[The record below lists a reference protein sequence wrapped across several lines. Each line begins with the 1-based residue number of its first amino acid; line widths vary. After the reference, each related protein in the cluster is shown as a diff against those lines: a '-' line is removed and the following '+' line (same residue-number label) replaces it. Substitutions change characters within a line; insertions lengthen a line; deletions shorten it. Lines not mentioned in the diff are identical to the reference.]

1 MVSFQWTVGSMMDF
15 MTRRIVFIA
24 LVLTGCLAASPWLL
38 AQAPAGGDPKGQSKP
53 ADESKKPAQP
63 NSSQPG
69 AATQSSSNPFP
80 EDTSTVPVMP
90 SKVTPPLPEGTY
102 RAEDRGPDSSPV
114 PLRGED
120 IDPVRSPDDPAPSF
134 ASSTDTESSAD
145 SSSSLAGLGSLLPR
159 PGDDQNSGKKR
170 KLTVK
175 EPTHQEAASK
185 DIEVG
190 SYYLDRKNWKAA
202 LSRFESAM
210 ILDPENPEVY
220 WGLAEAEH
228 HLGDFIHAKEHYLKL
243 LEYDPEGPHGKQARR
258 ELKDPA
264 LDKAQSGQPASTTPK

>member
-1 MVSFQWTVGSMMDF
+1 MI
-15 MTRRIVFIA
+15 RIAFIT
-24 LVLTGCLAASPWLL
+24 LVLAGFLTASPCLL
-38 AQAPAGGDPKGQSKP
+38 TQAPATGDPKGQSKP
-53 ADESKKPAQP
+53 ADESKKPAQS

-69 AATQSSSNPFP
+69 AATQSSANPFP

-102 RAEDRGPDSSPV
+102 RAEERGLDSSPV

-120 IDPVRSPDDPAPSF
+120 VDPVRSPDDPAPSF
-134 ASSTDTESSAD
+134 ASSTDVDSSAN
-145 SSSSLAGLGSLLPR
+145 SSSSLTGLGSLLPK

-228 HLGDFIHAKEHYLKL
+228 HLGDYIHAKEHYLKL
-243 LEYDPEGPHGKQARR
+243 LEYDPDGPHGKQARK

-264 LDKAQSGQPASTTPK
+264 LDKAQSGQPAATAPK

>member
-1 MVSFQWTVGSMMDF
+1 MMDF
-15 MTRRIVFIA
+15 KMSRIVFIA
-24 LVLTGCLAASPWLL
+24 LVLTGCFAAAPWLI
-38 AQAPAGGDPKGQSKP
+38 AQAPAAGGPKGQSKP
-53 ADESKKPAQP
+53 SGESKKPAQP

-69 AATQSSSNPFP
+69 AAPQSSSNPFP
-80 EDTSTVPVMP
+80 VDTSTVPVMP
-90 SKVTPPLPEGTY
+90 SKVAPPLPEGTY

-114 PLRGED
+114 TLRGED
-120 IDPVRSPDDPAPSF
+120 IDPVRSPDDPAPS
-134 ASSTDTESSAD
+134 SYSNTDTESSAD
-145 SSSSLAGLGSLLPR
+145 SSSSLTGLGSLLPK

-170 KLTVK
+170 KLLVK
-175 EPTHQEAASK
+175 EPTQQEAASK
-185 DIEVG
+185 DIQVG

-228 HLGDFIHAKEHYLKL
+228 HMGDYAHAKEHYLKL
-243 LEYDPEGPHGKQARR
+243 LEYDPDGPHGKQARR

-264 LDKAQSGQPASTTPK
+264 LEKAQSGQPGQPAAPPK

>member
-1 MVSFQWTVGSMMDF
+1 MKRFLACAFLLAV
-15 MTRRIVFIA
+15 
-24 LVLTGCLAASPWLL
+24 CLMAAAPRLL
-38 AQAPAGGDPKGQSKP
+38 AQAPAAGDPKGQSKP
-53 ADESKKPAQP
+53 SGESQKPAQP

-102 RAEDRGPDSSPV
+102 RAEERGPDSSPV

-120 IDPVRSPDDPAPSF
+120 VDPVHSPDDPALSPAGSM
-134 ASSTDTESSAD
+134 DVDSSAN
-145 SSSSLAGLGSLLPR
+145 SSSSLTGLGSLLPK

-190 SYYLDRKNWKAA
+190 SFYLQTKNWKAA
-202 LSRFESAM
+202 LSRYESALV
-210 ILDPENPEVY
+210 LDPENPEVY

-228 HLGDFIHAKEHYLKL
+228 HLGDFAHAKEHYLKL
-243 LEYDPEGPHGKQARR
+243 LEYDPDGPHGKQARK

-264 LDKAQSGQPASTTPK
+264 LDKAQNKPAGQSAAATPK

>member
-1 MVSFQWTVGSMMDF
+1 M
-15 MTRRIVFIA
+15 RRAFSIA
-24 LVLTGCLAASPWLL
+24 LVVAGCLTVCLMAAPWLM
-38 AQAPAGGDPKGQSKP
+38 AQAPAGADTKSQNKP
-53 ADESKKPAQP
+53 ACDSKKPQT

-69 AATQSSSNPFP
+69 TATQSSSNPFP

-90 SKVTPPLPEGTY
+90 SRGTPVLPEGTY
-102 RAEDRGPDSSPV
+102 RGEERGPASPGI
-114 PLRGED
+114 PLRGD
-120 IDPVRSPDDPAPSF
+120 DVDPVRSPDDPPPT
-134 ASSTDTESSAD
+134 ASGTDTDSSAE
-145 SSSSLAGLGSLLPR
+145 SSSSLTGLGGLLPK
-159 PGDDQNSGKKR
+159 PGDDEPSGKKR
-170 KLTVK
+170 KLSVK

-228 HLGDFIHAKEHYLKL
+228 HLGDFAHAKEHYLKL
-243 LEYDPEGPHGKQARR
+243 LEYDPDGPHGKQARR

-264 LDKAQSGQPASTTPK
+264 LYKAQSGQPAAATPK